1 MGTSHHM
8 SSKIFVKEADI
19 IDFSC
24 DVLVLKYAQ
33 DFYGADAIVSELLGA
48 DPYSSNYSI
57 DISPL
62 PGQHVLLPSQGKIAA
77 KNVLFV
83 GVVELYEFDYAQ
95 IRKLAKESLRILAKQ
110 MPEVAH
116 IGMTMHGVGYG
127 LDEKESFLALIAGL
141 FDAFHNSTVPPS
153 LKRITVVD
161 KNHDRATRLRRILK
175 EYLPSDSSTN
185 KQRLLSKASPP
196 SRIASAG
203 LESKNKPHVFVA
215 MPFSKQMKDVYR
227 FGILEPVNAAGFLCE
242 RVDMEIFI
250 GDVLN
255 HMKSRIKTATLII
268 ADLTGANPNVYL
280 EVGYAWGKNRPTLF
294 LAQKSDEL
302 KFDVQGHR
310 CIIYE
315 TISEL
320 ADKLKAELVALKSN
334 LTTR

>member
-1 MGTSHHM
+1 M

-57 DISPL
+57 DISLL
-62 PGQHVLLPSQGKIAA
+62 PGQHFLLPSQGKIAA

-83 GVVELYEFDYAQ
+83 GVVELSKFDYGK
-95 IRKLAKESLRILAKQ
+95 IRALAKKSLRILAKR
-110 MPEVAH
+110 MPEAAH
-116 IGMTMHGVGYG
+116 IGMTIHGVGYG
-127 LDEKESFLALIAGL
+127 LDEKESFLAQIAGL
-141 FDAFHNSTVPPS
+141 FDAFHNNAVPPS
-153 LKRITVVD
+153 LKRITIVD
-161 KNHDRATRLRRILK
+161 KNHDRAVRLRRILK
-175 EYLPSDSSTN
+175 EHLPSESSAK
-185 KQRLLSKASPP
+185 KQRLVSKASPP

-215 MPFSKQMKDVYR
+215 MPFSKQMEDVYR
-227 FGILEPVNAAGFLCE
+227 FGIMEPVDAAGFLCE

-250 GDVLN
+250 GDILT
-255 HMKSRIKTATLII
+255 HIKLRIETATLII

-280 EVGYAWGKNRPTLF
+280 EVGYAWGKNRPALF
-294 LAQKSDEL
+294 LAQNSDEI
-302 KFDVQGHR
+302 KFDLQGQR

-315 TISEL
+315 TIYEL
-320 ADKLKAELVALKSN
+320 ADKLKAELAALKLN
-334 LTTR
+334 LTT